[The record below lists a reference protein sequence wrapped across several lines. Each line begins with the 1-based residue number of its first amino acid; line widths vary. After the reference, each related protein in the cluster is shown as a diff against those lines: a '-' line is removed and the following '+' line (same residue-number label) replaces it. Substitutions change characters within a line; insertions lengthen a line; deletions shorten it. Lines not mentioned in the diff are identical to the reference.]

1 MIRIQTAPFD
11 PGAELNHLAAGQSEA
26 GALAS
31 FVGLVRDEG
40 GRLIALTL
48 EHYPGMAER
57 LLAEIEAEAH
67 RRWSLDAVT
76 ILHRVGRMR
85 PGEAIVLVGV
95 LAAHRAEAFAACE
108 FVIDR
113 LKTGAPFWKY
123 EDRSDGAGWVETTAE
138 DAERAQRWE

>member
-1 MIRIQTAPFD
+1 MIRIQRDPFD
-11 PGAELNHLAAGQSEA
+11 PGAELTRLATDQSKA

-57 LLAEIEAEAH
+57 HLAAIEAEAH
-67 RRWSLDAVT
+67 RRWRLDAVT

-95 LAAHRAEAFAACE
+95 LATHRAEAFAACE

-123 EDRSDGAGWVETTAE
+123 EERSDGAGWVETTAE